1 MLANAFGLTVKVA
14 HYPSGASKWNPI
26 EHQLFS
32 EVSKNWAGVPLES
45 MDIVLNYLR
54 TTATRIGRT
63 VTAKLM
69 EGVYERGYKV
79 SKEDR
84 VQVNLKYHL
93 DIPQWNYTINP
104 QNQQVIV

>member
-1 MLANAFGLTVKVA
+1 MRF

-32 EVSKNWAGVPLES
+32 EVSKTRAGVPLES
-45 MDIVLNYLR
+45 MNTVLNYLR
-54 TTATRIGRT
+54 TTATHTGLT

-79 SKEDR
+79 SREDR
-84 VQVNLKYHL
+84 DRLNLKHDL
-93 DIPQWNYTINP
+93 DIPQWNYTMNP
-104 QNQQVIV
+104 QNQQVVG